1 MLNFS
6 LVHHQSIH
14 NPQLILH
21 LQILILDFQVH
32 QLQLHLLEEI
42 FIFNKKVKMIF
53 LKKLQ
58 NGPTI
63 N

>member
-1 MLNFS
+1 MSNFS
-6 LVHHQSIH
+6 LVHHRSIH
-14 NPQLILH
+14 NPQQILH
-21 LQILILDFQVH
+21 LQILISGFQVH
-32 QLQLHLLEEI
+32 QLQLHLLEEP
-42 FIFNKKVKMIF
+42 FIFNKKVKLIL